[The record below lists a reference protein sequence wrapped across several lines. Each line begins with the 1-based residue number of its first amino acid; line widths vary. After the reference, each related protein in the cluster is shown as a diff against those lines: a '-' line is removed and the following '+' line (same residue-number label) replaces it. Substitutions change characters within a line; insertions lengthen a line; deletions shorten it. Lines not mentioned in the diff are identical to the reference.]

1 MSTRFLTCG
10 DYRQG
15 IARIRCLNPEYRHEY
30 FRPFSCRGFHL
41 CPSCSQKRS
50 LLFSEYLDEHLLL
63 ALPHRQFVFTLP
75 KALRV
80 FLRYDQRLFGL
91 ISRLIFSL
99 ITEFYSA
106 AAGKPIS
113 SAAVLAYQPFGD
125 ALRFNPHFHAL
136 FLEGGFDP
144 DGQFYFLP
152 IHDTARLTQLL
163 RQRTV
168 GLFLKLGLI
177 TEQFSETLLCW
188 KNSGFSVDNSV
199 RLDGGDHT
207 ARQALAQ
214 SIARAPLSLQK
225 FTYDRAGGKVL
236 YHTVLQ
242 SLFQAEHESVG
253 RS

>member
-1 MSTRFLTCG
+1 M
-10 DYRQG
+10 
-15 IARIRCLNPEYRHEY
+15 ARIRCSNPECRLEY
-30 FRPFSCRGFHL
+30 FRPFSCRGFHPLGGPPHRL

-99 ITEFYSA
+99 IVEFYSA

-113 SAAVLAYQPFGD
+113 SASILAYQPFSD
-125 ALRFNPHFHAL
+125 ALRFKPHFHAL
-136 FLEGGFDP
+136 ILEDGFNP
-144 DGQFYFLP
+144 NGQFYFLP

-177 TEQFSETLLCW
+177 TEPPFGHPCPQ
-188 KNSGFSVDNSV
+188 
-199 RLDGGDHT
+199 R
-207 ARQALAQ
+207 
-214 SIARAPLSLQK
+214 P
-225 FTYDRAGGKVL
+225 
-236 YHTVLQ
+236 
-242 SLFQAEHESVG
+242 
-253 RS
+253 